1 MTVLTTKQYAEA
13 LIYSFEKKVRMKSQ
27 AFKGYEWTEI
37 LSYTKAYQTFVK
49 LNSHQKLLF
58 VVLAY
63 LKPTPQ
69 SDFVIEQLSKREIL
83 FI

>member
-1 MTVLTTKQYAEA
+1 MTLTTKQYAEA
-13 LIYSFEKKVRMKSQ
+13 LIFSFEKKEKMKSQ
-27 AFKGYEWTEI
+27 AVKGYEWAEI
-37 LSYTKAYQTFVK
+37 FSYIKSYQTFVK
-49 LNSHQKLLF
+49 LNSYQKLLF

-69 SDFVIEQLSKREIL
+69 SNFVIEQLSKREIL

>member
-1 MTVLTTKQYAEA
+1 MNREL
-13 LIYSFEKKVRMKSQ
+13 
-27 AFKGYEWTEI
+27 
-37 LSYTKAYQTFVK
+37 LSITLQMVKPLQTFVK
-49 LNSHQKLLF
+49 LNSYQKLLF

-69 SDFVIEQLSKREIL
+69 SNFVIEQLSKREIL

>member
-1 MTVLTTKQYAEA
+1 MTLTTKQYVEA
-13 LIYSFEKKVRMKSQ
+13 LIFSFEKKEKMKSQ
-27 AFKGYEWTEI
+27 AFKGYEWAEI
-37 LSYTKAYQTFVK
+37 FSYIKSYQTFVK
-49 LNSHQKLLF
+49 LNSYQKLLF

-69 SDFVIEQLSKREIL
+69 SNFVIEQLSKREIL